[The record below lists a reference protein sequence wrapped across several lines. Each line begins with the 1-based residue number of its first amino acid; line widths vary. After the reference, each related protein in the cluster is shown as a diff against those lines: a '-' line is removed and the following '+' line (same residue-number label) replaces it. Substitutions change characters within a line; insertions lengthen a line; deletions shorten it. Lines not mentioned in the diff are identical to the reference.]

1 MFNVFIEK
9 NKLYFSDCYD
19 LTNNFHDNIL
29 KSQLHLKDSYIKAFL
44 KQQFCWNFHHI
55 INLKLNLNTNQ
66 KNGKE
71 RENTDNDTDCSG
83 RPLQELHELSIT
95 PPIING
101 YIEIKKIEE
110 YEKEFVFILVAR
122 KDQRRTGMRFLCR
135 GADKEG
141 NCANFVETEQ
151 IILIYDK
158 SHTFSGEADYQV
170 ISHLQVRGS
179 VPVRWTQPSNFH
191 FVPKVNKNF
200 FNKFFLFFR
209 NKKI

>member
-1 MFNVFIEK
+1 MYNDFIEK

-19 LTNNFHDNIL
+19 LTNNFHDNIIKN
-29 KSQLHLKDSYIKAFL
+29 KSSSEGLYFKEFL
-44 KQQFCWNFHHI
+44 KHHFCWNSHHLS
-55 INLKLNLNTNQ
+55 NLKLNINTFR

-71 RENTDNDTDCSG
+71 TENFQNDSDNCCKK
-83 RPLQELHELSIT
+83 LQEIQEFSIT

-110 YEKEFVFILVAR
+110 YEKEFVFILLSR

-158 SHTFSGEADYQV
+158 HHTYFGGADYHA

-179 VPVRWTQPSNFH
+179 IPVKWTQPGNFQ
-191 FVPKVNKNF
+191 FVPKVNF
-200 FNKFFLFFR
+200 YFYF
-209 NKKI
+209 